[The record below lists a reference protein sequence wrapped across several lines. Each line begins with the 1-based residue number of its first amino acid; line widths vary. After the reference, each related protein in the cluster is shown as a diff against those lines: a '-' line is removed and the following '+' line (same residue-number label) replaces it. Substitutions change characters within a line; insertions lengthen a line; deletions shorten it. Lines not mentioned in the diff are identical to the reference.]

1 MRRREAARV
10 KRPTVT
16 RMPNTTITEP
26 RRLVPNDSALSANG
40 SSGPNI
46 APKYPEEIMASPS
59 VTRATSGAYGF
70 RRANIGSTTRSTLF
84 DTEMLR
90 IVNIAQMVMNPQK
103 KKSPVCAEI
112 ISKTCNEGIVRSR
125 AITPLGSTYTSCA
138 RANAGRNRS
147 TMPANALY
155 MFDHI
160 LFNIF
165 NGTTYFLAGIQ
176 NVERIKYL
184 FHFGEKLAHF
194 FSIHDRQIGS
204 ADDAVVVLSSDGA
217 FILGDEFV
225 DLRAELKDLAVIQRS
240 PQIHQGN
247 DMEIRVTDVSGNR
260 IEKFVVREKC
270 LEFRQEPWIV
280 ARMHDDVV
288 DEGRGIQAFQIF
300 AQQRETFPPDGPV
313 FCRCSFAFGNL
324 GAHREAFQRISR
336 FLGLLECSVRGVFGE
351 FGHKH

>member
-125 AITPLGSTYTSCA
+125 AITSLGSTYTSCA
-138 RANAGRNRS
+138 QANAGRNRS
-147 TMPANALY
+147 TMPTNALY

-160 LFNIF
+160 FFNIRY
-165 NGTTYFLAGIQ
+165 GTPYFLAGIK
-176 NVERIKYL
+176 NIVRIEYF
-184 FHFGEKLAHF
+184 FHVCKK
-194 FSIHDRQIGS
+194 S
-204 ADDAVVVLSSDGA
+204 ADH
-217 FILGDEFV
+217 F
-225 DLRAELKDLAVIQRS
+225 
-240 PQIHQGN
+240 PIHQGKVGCA
-247 DMEIRVTDVSGNR
+247 DDPIVVFARDRPMILAHQ
-260 IEKFVVREKC
+260 FV
-270 LEFRQEPWIV
+270 
-280 ARMHDDVV
+280 D
-288 DEGRGIQAFQIF
+288 F
-300 AQQRETFPPDGPV
+300 A
-313 FCRCSFAFGNL
+313 
-324 GAHREAFQRISR
+324 
-336 FLGLLECSVRGVFGE
+336 
-351 FGHKH
+351 